1 LRNFIVNDDR
11 FTKTGS
17 GQTHRESA
25 QKRVSSAFTYSDHI
39 ALLKAYDGYQ
49 AAGGYGS
56 RSQYAYRNFLSENT
70 LRLMGEMRQQFREL
84 LADAG
89 ADADTSLVLFCMYV
103 RKIEHLPRQ
112 TRDKHSEKVKTILR
126 FCRLPRLA

>member
-1 LRNFIVNDDR
+1 MNDDR

-25 QKRVSSAFTYSDHI
+25 QKRVSSAFSYSDHI

-89 ADADTSLVLFCMYV
+89 ADAIRLLCYFVCTYAKSNICQDRLGTN
-103 RKIEHLPRQ
+103 I
-112 TRDKHSEKVKTILR
+112 VKR
-126 FCRLPRLA
+126 